1 MVSIHNTIEFHN
13 YINNIPIQSEPS
25 THSDTIL
32 DYIQKNH
39 SSEYSNLIQNN
50 QVLTNKLN
58 NKYVKHTVFLPMNS
72 DDTINLIDYIYEGV
86 FSVDNY
92 RMLSL
97 SNTELN
103 VLNNKVNDV
112 DIIVK
117 DIELMNGKIHIIK
130 NKF

>member
-1 MVSIHNTIEFHN
+1 MVSIHNTSEFHN
-13 YINNIPIQSEPS
+13 YINNLPTQSEPD
-25 THSDTIL
+25 THLNTML

-39 SSEYSNLIQNN
+39 SNEYSNLIQNN
-50 QVLTNKLN
+50 IVLTNKLN

-72 DDTINLIDYIYEGV
+72 DDTINLVDYIYKGV
-86 FSVDNY
+86 FSLDNY
-92 RMLSL
+92 KITSL
-97 SNTELN
+97 SGKELN
-103 VLNNKVNDV
+103 VMNNKVNDV

>member
-1 MVSIHNTIEFHN
+1 MVSIHNTSEFHN
-13 YINNIPIQSEPS
+13 YINNLPTQSEPS
-25 THSDTIL
+25 THPNTIL

-86 FSVDNY
+86 FSVNNY

-97 SNTELN
+97 SNTEID
-103 VLNNKVNDV
+103 VINNKVNGV